1 MTKTIDL
8 NRKNISEDKIR
19 NMLRKKGLGNLLLD
33 DKTLLESRRSF
44 VPDNKKAN
52 KDVWLFG
59 YGSLIWNPVIE
70 IEESRI
76 AKVFG
81 YHRKFCLKT
90 QIGRGSEEKPG
101 LVLGLENGGSTSGL
115 ALKVNSLDTASEL
128 DLVWRREMIT
138 GAYKPVKVFG
148 HTKKGNIEM
157 IVFVI
162 NKSHTNYIGKIS
174 EAETAY
180 TISSARGFLG
190 SGKDYL
196 DKTVESLVKLGINDS
211 YLSRL
216 QNRIMRQNF
225 KT

>member
-90 QIGRGSEEKPG
+90 QIGRGSEEKPRF
-101 LVLGLENGGSTSGL
+101 GSWFR
-115 ALKVNSLDTASEL
+115 K
-128 DLVWRREMIT
+128 WW
-138 GAYKPVKVFG
+138 
-148 HTKKGNIEM
+148 
-157 IVFVI
+157 I
-162 NKSHTNYIGKIS
+162 NFWLST
-174 EAETAY
+174 
-180 TISSARGFLG
+180 
-190 SGKDYL
+190 
-196 DKTVESLVKLGINDS
+196 ESK
-211 YLSRL
+211 
-216 QNRIMRQNF
+216 
-225 KT
+225 